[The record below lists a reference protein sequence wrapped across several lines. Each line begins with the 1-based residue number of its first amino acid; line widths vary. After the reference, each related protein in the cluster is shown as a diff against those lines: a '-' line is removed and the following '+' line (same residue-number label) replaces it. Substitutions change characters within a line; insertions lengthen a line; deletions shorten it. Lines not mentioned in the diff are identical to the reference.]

1 MTVQVTTLASGLR
14 IASDSMEGF
23 ETTSV
28 GVWVDAGARY
38 ESLEVNGISHMLEH
52 MAFKGTARRSA
63 RGIAEEIEAVGGH
76 LNAYTSREQT
86 AYFARVLADDLPLA
100 VDLLGDI
107 LLHSTFDEEE
117 LARERAVVIQEIG
130 QANDTPDDQVFD
142 FLQEVAFPGQPMGR
156 TVLGTPERVA
166 SFGRE
171 HLMDYMGHHY
181 RAPRMV
187 VAGAGGVDHERL
199 VELAGNAFADLGTVD
214 ESRRD
219 RSVYGGGEHRQE
231 HDLEQVHLTL
241 AFPSV
246 SFDHPDFY
254 AVQVLSTV
262 LGGGMSS
269 RLFQEVR
276 EKRGLAYSV
285 FSFAQSY
292 SDAGLFGIYAGT
304 GEREVAELATVVS
317 EQMKLVATE
326 ITEEETAR
334 ARAQHKAG
342 VLMGLESSA
351 GRCEQLARQLLIFG
365 RPIPPSEMI
374 AKVDEVDAASVGRV
388 AAETLAAGALSVA
401 AVGPLSHLESYDAL
415 AARFD

>member
-1 MTVQVTTLASGLR
+1 MAVKVTTLSSGLR
-14 IASDSMEGF
+14 IASDSMEGL
-23 ETTSV
+23 ETSSV
-28 GVWVDAGARY
+28 GVWVNAGARY
-38 ESLEVNGISHMLEH
+38 ETLEANGISHMLEH
-52 MAFKGTARRSA
+52 MAFKGTERRTPRA
-63 RGIAEEIEAVGGH
+63 IAEEIEAVGGH

-130 QANDTPDDQVFD
+130 QATDTPDDQVFD
-142 FLQEVAFPGQPMGR
+142 FLQEVAYPNQPMGR
-156 TVLGTPERVA
+156 TVLGSPERVA
-166 SFGRE
+166 GFGRAD
-171 HLMDYMGHHY
+171 LIGYMGHHY
-181 RAPRMV
+181 RQPRMV
-187 VAGAGGVDHERL
+187 VAA
-199 VELAGNAFADLGTVD
+199 AGNVEHTALVQMAEDAFGNLATED
-214 ESRRD
+214 ESHHD
-219 RSVYGGGEHRQE
+219 PALYGGGEFRE
-231 HDLEQVHLTL
+231 NRDLEQVHLTM

-246 SFDHPDFY
+246 PFDHPDFY
-254 AVQVLSTV
+254 AVQVFSTV

-292 SDAGLFGIYAGT
+292 LDTGTFGIYAGT
-304 GEREVAELATVVS
+304 GEGEVAELAAVVGEEMRKAS
-317 EQMKLVATE
+317 ID
-326 ITEEETAR
+326 ITDEETAR

-351 GRCEQLARQLLIFG
+351 ARCEQMARQLLIFD
-365 RPIPPSEMI
+365 RTIPPSELI
-374 AKVDEVDAASVGRV
+374 AKVDAVDAASLRRI
-388 AAETLAAGALSVA
+388 ASETLAAGPLSLAAL
-401 AVGPLSHLESYDAL
+401 GPLGNLETYDAL

>member
-1 MTVQVTTLASGLR
+1 MAVNVTKLDSGLR
-14 IASDSMEGF
+14 VASDSMEGL
-23 ETTSV
+23 ETSSV
-28 GVWVDAGARY
+28 GVWVNAGARY
-38 ESLEVNGISHMLEH
+38 EPLEANGISHMLEH
-52 MAFKGTARRSA
+52 MAFKGTERRNARA
-63 RGIAEEIEAVGGH
+63 IAEEIEAVGGH

-130 QANDTPDDQVFD
+130 QATDTPDDQVFD
-142 FLQEVAFPGQPMGR
+142 FLQEVAYPNQPMGR
-156 TVLGTPERVA
+156 TVLGSPDRVA
-166 SFGRE
+166 GFGRDD
-171 HLMDYMGHHY
+171 LIGYMGHHY
-181 RAPRMV
+181 RQPRMV
-187 VAGAGGVDHERL
+187 VSAAGNVDHTAL
-199 VELAGNAFADLGTVD
+199 VQMAEDAFGNLGTED
-214 ESRRD
+214 ESRHD
-219 RSVYGGGEHRQE
+219 AAIYGGGEFRE
-231 HDLEQVHLTL
+231 TRDSEQVHLTM

-246 SFDHPDFY
+246 PFDHPDFY

-292 SDAGLFGIYAGT
+292 LDTGTFGIYAGT
-304 GEREVAELATVVS
+304 GEGEVAELAAVVAG
-317 EQMKLVATE
+317 EMRRAAHD
-326 ITEEETAR
+326 ITGEETSR

-351 GRCEQLARQLLIFG
+351 ARCEQMARQLLIFD
-365 RPIPPSEMI
+365 RHIPPSELI
-374 AKVDEVDAASVGRV
+374 AKVDAVDAGSLRRIAS
-388 AAETLAAGALSVA
+388 ETLAAGPLSMAAL
-401 AVGPLSHLESYDAL
+401 GPLGSLESYDAL